1 LLAYCERDPAVRRTL
16 EASVIKSSLVCLLM
30 LATAFAAAQEVKIGY
45 VNTVRLETESVQAKL
60 ALDAMR
66 KEFEP
71 REKQIVEMQRGIKA
85 DQERFDK
92 GKATLSAAELK
103 TLGNSIA
110 SRMRESDQLVFALQA
125 DIEQRKKE
133 RAAKLFEEA
142 GAAVKSIAEQGKY
155 DLIVHEAAFA
165 RTTVDITN
173 QVLTE
178 MARRAGN

>member
-1 LLAYCERDPAVRRTL
+1 M
-16 EASVIKSSLVCLLM
+16 IKSSLVCLLM

-45 VNTVRLETESVQAKL
+45 VNTGRIESESVQAKR
-60 ALDAMR
+60 ALEAMK

-71 REKQIVEMQRGIKA
+71 RERQIVEMQKGIKA
-85 DQERFDK
+85 DQDRFDK
-92 GKATLSAAELK
+92 GKATIPPAELK
-103 TLGNSIA
+103 TLGTSIA

-125 DIEQRKKE
+125 DIEQRRKE

-142 GAAVKSIAEQGKY
+142 TAVINSIAEQGKY

-173 QVLTE
+173 QVLKE

>member
-1 LLAYCERDPAVRRTL
+1 L
-16 EASVIKSSLVCLLM
+16 EESVIKRSFACMLV
-30 LATAFAAAQEVKIGY
+30 LAATFAAAQEVKIGY
-45 VNTVRLETESVQAKL
+45 VNTGRIETESVQAKR
-60 ALDAMR
+60 ALDALK

-71 REKQIVEMQRGIKA
+71 REQQIVEMQKGIKT
-85 DQERFDK
+85 DQDRFDK
-92 GKATLSAAELK
+92 GKATLPPAELK

-110 SRMRESDQLVFALQA
+110 SRMRESDQLVYALQA

-133 RAAKLFEEA
+133 RASKLFEEA
-142 GAAVKSIAEQGKY
+142 TVVINSIAEQGKY

-173 QVLTE
+173 QVLKE